1 MARSCGL
8 RLGSRRFE
16 AVVLDGTAKKPKVV
30 DAFAGDLPPHTPEF
44 EKERRR
50 VLKEVFQRAGKG
62 ADDLGVALDARGAA
76 FRRQTLPLADTTK
89 IESVLKYEVES
100 QLPQFN
106 IDDVSVDW
114 MVLDQA
120 GDSSKLLVTA
130 VPKNLL
136 EQVIEDCTKAGAEP
150 LELEL
155 ETSAMVNAAQ
165 AAGVLAPDSAQVLVH
180 VGETTTA
187 VAVVDAGKVREMRAI
202 HIGALAAEQ
211 PTAAAE
217 PQPEDDRSAEQ
228 VLEDAENATED
239 DVDEAPAE
247 WAPARIVTGHQL
259 DEVLSRV
266 RRELSRTVSGA
277 RTANQIENIYVC
289 GYRLPG
295 MIGMEVM
302 GVRVE
307 PLEGYAIEDGATQ
320 FHDSSAV
327 AYGAALARMGGG
339 LIHAKLRR
347 DELMYTGTLERLELP
362 LAVVA
367 LLLVTF
373 LGVQQIFLTKEIRQ
387 THGAI
392 GSWRDSS
399 NNYMVGDPRKGNRGN
414 LANPKEPKKDAQGNI
429 MRVDGVEQ
437 MVGPMD
443 GLINYVNNFTG
454 EDADG
459 KFIDDPQMPDRVAQ
473 LEYIEGEIQR
483 KILELQREL
492 GQVTDVPQPPSAF
505 HGMSAVLETF
515 ADNLESQG
523 WRPSFRR
530 LRATSSDRKGR
541 EPSVEVALDLTFF
554 ADSDS
559 EATRHYENWKAL
571 VEGKPWCRSVDGRG
585 NTPLAN
591 GKGIFIQG
599 LKVDVDPTKLGGP
612 AS

>member
-50 VLKEVFQRAGKG
+50 VLKEAFQRAGKG
-62 ADDLGVALDARGAA
+62 ADDLGVALDVRGAA
-76 FRRQTLPLADTTK
+76 FRRQTLPLSDATK
-89 IESVLKYEVES
+89 IESVLKYEVEG

-130 VPKNLL
+130 VPKHLL
-136 EQVIEDCTKAGAEP
+136 EQVIDDCAKAGAEP

-165 AAGVLAPDSAQVLVH
+165 AAGVLALDSAQVLVH

-202 HIGALAAEQ
+202 HIGALAPEQ
-211 PTAAAE
+211 AVAAPE
-217 PQPEDDRSAEQ
+217 PEPDDERSAEQ
-228 VLEDAENATED
+228 VLEDAESATD
-239 DVDEAPAE
+239 DVVDDTPAD
-247 WAPARIVTGHQL
+247 WAPAQIVTGHQL

-277 RTANQIENIYVC
+277 RTAHQIENIYVC

-295 MIGMEVM
+295 MNGMEVM

-307 PLEGYAIEDGATQ
+307 PLEGYRIEDGAAQ

-327 AYGAALARMGGG
+327 AYGAALARLGGG
-339 LIHAKLRR
+339 LVHAKLRR
-347 DELMYTGTLERLELP
+347 DELVYTGTLERLELP

-373 LGVQQIFLTKEIRQ
+373 LGVQQIFLSKDIRL
-387 THGAI
+387 THDAI

-399 NNYMVGDPRKGNRGN
+399 NNYMVGDPRVGNRGN
-414 LANPKEPKKDAQGNI
+414 LANPKEPKKDADGNI
-429 MRVDGVEQ
+429 VRVDGVEQ

-443 GLINYVNNFTG
+443 GLINYVNNFAG
-454 EDADG
+454 QVDEE
-459 KFIDDPQMPDRVAQ
+459 FVDDPQMADRVEQ
-473 LEYIEGEIQR
+473 LEYIESEIKRQ
-483 KILELQREL
+483 ILKVQKEL

-505 HGMSAVLETF
+505 HGLSAVLETF
-515 ADNLESQG
+515 ADNLETKG

-530 LRATSSDRKGR
+530 LRATSSDRPGR
-541 EPSVEVALDLTFF
+541 DPSIQVTLDLTFF
-554 ADSDS
+554 AESDS
-559 EATRHYENWKAL
+559 AATAQYENWESV
-571 VEGKPWCRSVDGRG
+571 VESKPWCRSVDGRG
-585 NTPLAN
+585 NEPLAN
-591 GKGIFIQG
+591 GKGIFVQG
-599 LKVDVDPTKLGGP
+599 VKIDVDPSKLGGP